1 MNHPADRTT
10 QDARDVT
17 SVLNSREHRKGLSE
31 LVLDVASVSRRYPWL
46 ARVTGHVAGITDTT
60 AWEHPNL
67 AVRLAI
73 PDPGDEIGALTG
85 QPDTCRRVY
94 TIAEFDR
101 RSSTVAVD
109 IVVHGSDSPM
119 MCWLRDLAPGDRVPF
134 AGPRPHPAP
143 SGISDG
149 RRIHLLADGSAYP
162 AASAIARAVPVDTV
176 TLALPDAGAAAR
188 YSGDFPG
195 ATLHLADS
203 SSPTPLADV
212 VSSLPS
218 DGSTAFW
225 AAGER
230 EDIRGVRHHC
240 LRTLRLPKEQVQV
253 FGYWRRG
260 RTGTQADLARLRAAA
275 TYQAEGRS
283 FSEADD
289 FDIEI

>member
-1 MNHPADRTT
+1 MTDPADRTT
-10 QDARDVT
+10 QDARNVT
-17 SVLNSREHRKGLSE
+17 SVLNSTEHRKGLSE
-31 LVLDVASVSRRYPWL
+31 LVLSVTSVSHRHPWL
-46 ARVTGHVAGITDTT
+46 ARVTGHVAGLADTT

-85 QPDTCRRVY
+85 QPDVCRRVY
-94 TIAEFDR
+94 TVAEFDR
-101 RSSTVAVD
+101 RSSTVAID

-119 MCWLRDLAPGDRVPF
+119 MCWLRDLVPGDRVPF

-143 SGISDG
+143 SAGADG

-176 TLALPDAGAAAR
+176 TLALPDAGPVDR
-188 YSGDFPG
+188 YAGDFPG
-195 ATLHLADS
+195 ATLHTADG
-203 SSPTPLADV
+203 SSPTALADV
-212 VSSLPS
+212 IGSLPS
-218 DGSTAFW
+218 DGSTVFW

-230 EDIRGVRHHC
+230 EDIRSVRRHC
-240 LRTLRLPKEQVQV
+240 LRTLGLRKEQVQV

-275 TYQAEGRS
+275 SYQAEGRS